1 MPHDVIMPALGMAQD
16 SGVLVRWIKQAGDAV
31 AEGDALFEVETDKA
45 TMEVEAQAAGFLTN
59 VSASEG
65 QDVPVGQVIALIS
78 DTAEGSA
85 DAPSAAAPGAVAPS
99 AVAPASDVPEG
110 NAVIM
115 PALGMAQDTGLIV
128 SWQKEPGDK
137 IAADDVLF
145 EVETDKSTVEV
156 PAGQDGYL
164 AALLA
169 EAGDDVPVG
178 ETVAIISSDAP
189 ANPMRRA
196 YAAGA
201 AAPAAPAPAEPAL
214 APAKAGATP
223 AAAPVSA
230 AAKAPAP
237 VVSGGKVLASPKAR
251 RLAAER
257 GLDLKRLVSE
267 GYPQPYHV
275 KDLDTLAALPAAQT
289 QTAAAAGVAAAARL
303 TARAETDGFAAF
315 ASWAASEGGL
325 TDGDSLLAGLGAAS
339 LRGDTADLVVA
350 VERFGQSHQYVNP
363 DLPRLGAAAAS
374 EDEAQAD
381 LIIRDIRG
389 SRITSVATGA
399 EVAPVLTIGNDGDG
413 LSITL
418 EYGSGQLAPAAAI
431 ALISE
436 FAGRMEMPMRHLL

>member
-16 SGVLVRWIKQAGDAV
+16 SGVLVRWIKQAGEAV

-59 VSASEG
+59 VTASEG

-85 DAPSAAAPGAVAPS
+85 DAPSAAAPAAAAPS
-99 AVAPASDVPEG
+99 TDAPASDVPEG

-201 AAPAAPAPAEPAL
+201 AAPAAPAPAEPAPT
-214 APAKAGATP
+214 PAKAEATP
-223 AAAPVSA
+223 APAPA
-230 AAKAPAP
+230 PAKAPAP

-257 GLDLKRLVSE
+257 GLDLDRLVSE

-275 KDLDTLAALPAAQT
+275 KDLDTLAALPAPQT
-289 QTAAAAGVAAAARL
+289 QTAAVAGVAAAARL

-325 TDGDSLLAGLGAAS
+325 TDGESLLAGLGAAS

-350 VERFGQSHQYVNP
+350 VERFGQSRQYVNP

-399 EVAPVLTIGNDGDG
+399 EAAPVLTIGNDGDG

-418 EYGSGQLAPAAAI
+418 EYGGGQLAPAAAI

>member
-85 DAPSAAAPGAVAPS
+85 DAPSAAAPGAAAPS
-99 AVAPASDVPEG
+99 ADAPASDVPEG

-201 AAPAAPAPAEPAL
+201 AAPAPAAAAEPAPAPA
-214 APAKAGATP
+214 KAEATP
-223 AAAPVSA
+223 APVPAP
-230 AAKAPAP
+230 AKAPAP

-303 TARAETDGFAAF
+303 TARAATDGFAAF
-315 ASWAASEGGL
+315 ASWAASEAGL

-350 VERFGQSHQYVNP
+350 VERFGQSRQYLNP
-363 DLPRLGAAAAS
+363 DLPRLGAAAAT

>member
-16 SGVLVRWIKQAGDAV
+16 SGVLVRWIKQAGEPV

-59 VSASEG
+59 VTASEG
-65 QDVPVGQVIALIS
+65 QDVPVGRVIALIS
-78 DTAEGSA
+78 ETAEGSTDA
-85 DAPSAAAPGAVAPS
+85 PATAAPSADTAPS
-99 AVAPASDVPEG
+99 ADAAASDVPEG

-201 AAPAAPAPAEPAL
+201 AAPAAPAPAEPAPT
-214 APAKAGATP
+214 PAKAEATP
-223 AAAPVSA
+223 APAPA
-230 AAKAPAP
+230 PARAPAP

-257 GLDLKRLVSE
+257 GLDLNRLVSE

-275 KDLDTLAALPAAQT
+275 KDLDTLAALPAPQT
-289 QTAAAAGVAAAARL
+289 QTAAMAGVAAAARL

-325 TDGDSLLAGLGAAS
+325 TDGESLLAGLGAAS

-350 VERFGQSHQYVNP
+350 VERFGQSRQYVNP

-399 EVAPVLTIGNDGDG
+399 EAAPVLTIGNDGDG

-418 EYGSGQLAPAAAI
+418 EYGGGQLAPAAAI

>member
-85 DAPSAAAPGAVAPS
+85 DAPSAAAPGAAAPS
-99 AVAPASDVPEG
+99 ADAPASDVPEG

-201 AAPAAPAPAEPAL
+201 AAPAPAAAAEPAPAPA
-214 APAKAGATP
+214 KAEATP
-223 AAAPVSA
+223 APVPAP
-230 AAKAPAP
+230 AKAPAP

-257 GLDLKRLVSE
+257 GLDLNRLVSE

-275 KDLDTLAALPAAQT
+275 KDLDTLAALPAAPT
-289 QTAAAAGVAAAARL
+289 QAAAVAGVAAAARL
-303 TARAETDGFAAF
+303 TARAATDGFAAF
-315 ASWAASEGGL
+315 ASWAASEAGL

-350 VERFGQSHQYVNP
+350 VERFGQSRQYLNP
-363 DLPRLGAAAAS
+363 DLPRLGAAAAT

-389 SRITSVATGA
+389 ARITSVATGA
-399 EVAPVLTIGNDGDG
+399 EGAPVLTIGNDGDG

-418 EYGSGQLAPAAAI
+418 EYGGGQLAPAAAI

>member
-16 SGVLVRWIKQAGDAV
+16 SGVLVRWIKQAGEPV

-59 VSASEG
+59 VTASEG

-85 DAPSAAAPGAVAPS
+85 DAPAAAPAAAS
-99 AVAPASDVPEG
+99 SDAPASDVPEG

-156 PAGQDGYL
+156 PAGQNGYL

-178 ETVAIISSDAP
+178 ETVAIISDSAP

-201 AAPAAPAPAEPAL
+201 AAPAAPAPAAPAP
-214 APAKAGATP
+214 APAKAE
-223 AAAPVSA
+223 AAPA
-230 AAKAPAP
+230 PAPAPAKAPAP
-237 VVSGGKVLASPKAR
+237 VVSGGKILASPKAR

-257 GLDLKRLVSE
+257 GLDLNRLVSE

-275 KDLDTLAALPAAQT
+275 KDIDTLAALPPIQAQAVGAT
-289 QTAAAAGVAAAARL
+289 VAAAARL
-303 TARAETDGFAAF
+303 TARADADGFTGF
-315 ASWAASEGGL
+315 ASWAASEAGVS
-325 TDGDSLLAGLGAAS
+325 DADSLLAGLGAAS
-339 LRGDTADLVVA
+339 LRSGSGDLVVA
-350 VERFGQSHQYVNP
+350 VERFGQSRHYVNA
-363 DLPRLGAAAAS
+363 DLPRLGAASAA
-374 EDEAQAD
+374 EEEIHAD

-399 EVAPVLTIGNDGDG
+399 EAAPVLTIGNDGDG

-418 EYGSGQLAPAAAI
+418 EYGGGQLAPAAAI

>member
-16 SGVLVRWIKQAGDAV
+16 SGVLVRWIKQAGEPV

-59 VSASEG
+59 VTASEG

-85 DAPSAAAPGAVAPS
+85 DAPAAASAAAS
-99 AVAPASDVPEG
+99 SDAPASDVPEG
-110 NAVIM
+110 IAVIM

-178 ETVAIISSDAP
+178 ETVAIISDSAP

-201 AAPAAPAPAEPAL
+201 AAAAAPAPAEPAP
-214 APAKAGATP
+214 APAKAE
-223 AAAPVSA
+223 AAPA
-230 AAKAPAP
+230 PAPAP
-237 VVSGGKVLASPKAR
+237 VVSGGKILASPKAR

-257 GLDLKRLVSE
+257 GLDLNRLVSE

-275 KDLDTLAALPAAQT
+275 KDIDTLAALPPIQAQAVGAT
-289 QTAAAAGVAAAARL
+289 VAAAARL
-303 TARAETDGFAAF
+303 TARADADGFTGF
-315 ASWAASEGGL
+315 ASWAASEAGVS
-325 TDGDSLLAGLGAAS
+325 DADSLLAGLGAAS
-339 LRGDTADLVVA
+339 LRSGSGDLVVA
-350 VERFGQSHQYVNP
+350 VERFGQSRHYVNA
-363 DLPRLGAAAAS
+363 DLPRLGAASAA
-374 EDEAQAD
+374 EEEIHAD

-399 EVAPVLTIGNDGDG
+399 EAAPVLTIGNDGDG

-418 EYGSGQLAPAAAI
+418 EYGGGQLAPAAAI